1 METRQPKQE
10 SQDRQLLNS
19 ALHSLSGAVLN
30 ALSSDET
37 PITAKSSTHI
47 DPLGTLR
54 KVESMVRRFLRESLS
69 VDPESVASDIWL
81 DLWTRGAEPSWQLVR
96 NRCIDAIRRRALHAE
111 VYLPEHD
118 ELEIRAAD
126 TRTPQE
132 RLSQLFLCPWIS
144 SHEKQVLYNCY
155 YAGRTDEVQAGEFSV
170 SRETVTKTR
179 NTALDKLRH
188 WAFVQEQ
195 ESEVETA

>member
-1 METRQPKQE
+1 VETQREMQE
-10 SQDRQLLNS
+10 GQ
-19 ALHSLSGAVLN
+19 AK
-30 ALSSDET
+30 T
-37 PITAKSSTHI
+37 PDPAKSSPRM

-54 KVESMVRRFLRESLS
+54 KIESMVRRFLRESLS
-69 VDPESVASDIWL
+69 VDPESVAADVWV
-81 DLWTRGAEPSWQLVR
+81 DLWVRGAEPSWKLVR

-111 VYLPEHD
+111 VFLPEHD

-132 RLSQLFLCPWIS
+132 RLTQLFLCPWIS

-155 YAGRTDEVQAGEFSV
+155 YAGKTDETQASEFLC
-170 SRETVTKTR
+170 SRETVTKIR

-195 ESEVETA
+195 EKETES